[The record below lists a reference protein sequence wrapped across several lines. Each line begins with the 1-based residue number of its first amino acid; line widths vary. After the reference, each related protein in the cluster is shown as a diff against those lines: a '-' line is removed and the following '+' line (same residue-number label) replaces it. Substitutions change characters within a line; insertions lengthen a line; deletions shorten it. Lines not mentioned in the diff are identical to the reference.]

1 MSSTT
6 LYRVSG
12 LALLLGAL
20 LEIIVA
26 IVRMLLLPNDN
37 PQQAVSMAQQYV
49 SLAWLIVALL
59 NFLSSLLIVG
69 GLPGI
74 CIRQRARAGW
84 LGLVGFVLTLVS
96 AILFV
101 GIDVIDVLVLP
112 YLAATAPHL
121 LAPPASYAAYLLVAI
136 VLVNVGIVLLGLAT
150 MRAGVFPRWA
160 GLFLIV
166 AAVINLALFSPL
178 PTIIGSIVGKIA
190 GVLFALGLAWMG
202 STLLADREAK
212 LVQPLATPQVGD

>member
-1 MSSTT
+1 MSSAT
-6 LYRVSG
+6 LYRASG

-26 IVRMLLLPNDN
+26 IVRMLLFPNDN
-37 PQQAVSMAQQYV
+37 PQQAVSMSQQYV

-59 NFLSSLLIVG
+59 NVLSSLLIVG
-69 GLPGI
+69 GLPGV
-74 CIRQRARAGW
+74 CVRQRAQAGW
-84 LGLVGFVLTLVS
+84 LGLIGFVLTLVS

-101 GIDVIDVLVLP
+101 GIDVIDILVLP

-121 LAPPASYAAYLLVAI
+121 LAPPASYTTYLLVA
-136 VLVNVGIVLLGLAT
+136 VLLVNVGVVLLGLAT

-166 AAVINLALFSPL
+166 AAVINLALFAPF
-178 PTIIGSIVGKIA
+178 PPRIGNIVGKIA
-190 GVLFALGLAWMG
+190 GVLFALGLAWIG
-202 STLLADREAK
+202 ATLLAEREAK
-212 LVQPLATPQVGD
+212 LVQPHAPPRAGD